1 MTGFGVTAPSPWDRG
16 YRVTYLVLDVGVDP
30 FQHPHT
36 GVLIGQIRVHL
47 GNRRAIPNSAPGQ
60 AGTLPGKPTNCPPG
74 PATSSHRVLPGIPSG
89 VLAQD
94 PHRPQ
99 ALLKSRPHLSLL
111 PHSSPFAKPS
121 ISVPSQVSPTLSHPD
136 PTHPLSGFRHPSACF
151 QSRMQ
156 KHPPSPCQSA
166 HIYTEGHGAVAHHG
180 RIEQD
185 ESCHTSCPG
194 T

>member
-1 MTGFGVTAPSPWDRG
+1 MTAPSPWDRG

-111 PHSSPFAKPS
+111 PHSSPAKPS

-136 PTHPLSGFRHPSACF
+136 PTHPRMGEVFSVAFGTLLQAFSHACRSTHPHPARVHTF
-151 QSRMQ
+151 IQRGTGQSR
-156 KHPPSPCQSA
+156 
-166 HIYTEGHGAVAHHG
+166 ITVG
-180 RIEQD
+180 
-185 ESCHTSCPG
+185 
-194 T
+194 